1 MPKTARND
9 PCPCGSGLKYKRCC
23 LDKDQAGA
31 HASLAVQQAERAAH
45 QAQRRA
51 EIADLVAAINGADE
65 LDAASNGVVDLIHA
79 GRLDE
84 AEQAARDLLVRYP
97 EVPDGHDRLGMVY
110 EARQEPKKAADCYR
124 KVVEFL
130 AANPTDDEQEMIAD
144 FQRLV
149 QELDPP
155 TSPDP
160 PA

>member
-1 MPKTARND
+1 MPKSARND

-31 HASLAVQQAERAAH
+31 HASLAVQQAERAAR

-51 EIADLVAAINGADE
+51 EIADFVAAINGADE

-84 AEQAARDLLVRYP
+84 AEQAACDLLVRYP

-110 EARQEPKKAADCYR
+110 EARAQNHEAAQCYR
-124 KVVEFL
+124 RVVDFMRAHPGDFDPESETFFL
-130 AANPTDDEQEMIAD
+130 ERIAK
-144 FQRLV
+144 
-149 QELDPP
+149 LDPTAP
-155 TSPDP
+155 TG
-160 PA
+160 